1 MSLRLGEFIKIN
13 KYYILIFL
21 IPISLA
27 TGPAIPD
34 ILITLSSL
42 IFLYEYHKT
51 IFTKKFFSE
60 KVVLAFLSFW
70 IYFVLNSLLNDIEYI
85 GKSIVF
91 VRFFFLIFIFQLC
104 LTDINKNKLLIK
116 YWIYFLI
123 FVLIIT
129 LLQRVDANYE
139 NIFGIRGNSHRLTLI
154 LHDKLAIGNYLI
166 KIFPFMLVY
175 FFVYEKKYF
184 FCSILSI
191 VFVFTV
197 LISGERAASIILVVY
212 LIMLMSLIKLRFALS
227 TVLILILFI
236 FFATNVDLSIYKE
249 SATNYRLDRFY
260 FILEIIKQPSLYL
273 ESPWGQLNF
282 AGLHLFKNNYLFG
295 IGPNSFEYVCNSIL
309 KINFDIVCSTHPH
322 NYLIELL
329 SSIGILGAFLFLL
342 LAFLIV
348 KKGIELN
355 SNQKFMQQCFL
366 IQIIAIFWPLVPTMS
381 ILNNWNLSIA
391 FFGLSLIFFRIKDER

>member
-1 MSLRLGEFIKIN
+1 MSLRLSEFIKIN

-60 KVVLAFLSFW
+60 KLVLAFLSFW
-70 IYFVLNSLLNDIEYI
+70 IYFILNSLLNDIEYI
-85 GKSIVF
+85 EKSIVF

-175 FFVYEKKYF
+175 LFCMKKNITMF
-184 FCSILSI
+184 
-191 VFVFTV
+191 
-197 LISGERAASIILVVY
+197 
-212 LIMLMSLIKLRFALS
+212 
-227 TVLILILFI
+227 
-236 FFATNVDLSIYKE
+236 N
-249 SATNYRLDRFY
+249 
-260 FILEIIKQPSLYL
+260 SLY
-273 ESPWGQLNF
+273 
-282 AGLHLFKNNYLFG
+282 
-295 IGPNSFEYVCNSIL
+295 SIC
-309 KINFDIVCSTHPH
+309 I
-322 NYLIELL
+322 Y
-329 SSIGILGAFLFLL
+329 SI
-342 LAFLIV
+342 
-348 KKGIELN
+348 
-355 SNQKFMQQCFL
+355 
-366 IQIIAIFWPLVPTMS
+366 
-381 ILNNWNLSIA
+381 
-391 FFGLSLIFFRIKDER
+391 D

>member
-175 FFVYEKKYF
+175 LFVYEKKYYL
-184 FCSILSI
+184 CSILSI

-227 TVLILILFI
+227 TALILILLV

-282 AGLHLFKNNYLFG
+282 AGLHLFKYNYLFG

-309 KINFDIVCSTHPH
+309 KINFDLVCSTHPH

-355 SNQKFMQQCFL
+355 SNQKFMQKCFL

-391 FFGLSLIFFRIKDER
+391 FFGLSLIFFRITDER

>member
-27 TGPAIPD
+27 RGPAIPD

-70 IYFVLNSLLNDIEYI
+70 IYFILNSLLNDIEYI
-85 GKSIVF
+85 GKSFVF

-175 FFVYEKKYF
+175 LFVYEKKYYL
-184 FCSILSI
+184 CSILSI

-212 LIMLMSLIKLRFALS
+212 FIMLMSLIKLRFAIS
-227 TVLILILFI
+227 TALILILLV
-236 FFATNVDLSIYKE
+236 FFATNVDLSMYRE
-249 SATNYRLDRFY
+249 SASNYRLDRFF

-273 ESPWGQLNF
+273 ESSWGQLNF
-282 AGLHLFKNNYLFG
+282 AGLHLFKSNYLFG

-309 KINFDIVCSTHPH
+309 KINFDLVCSTHPH

-355 SNQKFMQQCFL
+355 SNQKFMQKCFL

-391 FFGLSLIFFRIKDER
+391 FFGLSLLFFRITDER